1 MQRKS
6 VSLVCLTLSF
16 PKLVLMEL
24 LCCFFF
30 LLLLLRFFLLLF
42 FDSVKVDTG
51 RRK

>member
-16 PKLVLMEL
+16 PKLVLME

-42 FDSVKVDTG
+42 FDSVKVDSG